1 MNTPGHAVL
10 NLAVLGRHE
19 RPGCSGFIVA
29 GAIVPDLPI
38 VGFYLW
44 ERFVRAA
51 SEHAIWTSLYFDERW
66 QRVFDA
72 VHSIPLAAA
81 GAVVGVGSGSAAAV
95 LFFLS
100 MILHDVCD
108 LPLHHDDAHRHFWPL
123 SDWRFASPFSY
134 WDPHHHGAGMALAE
148 VVVVAIAIVVVW
160 RRRPTS
166 TARIMLAAVGLLY
179 VAGYTTLYLA
189 AR

>member
-10 NLAVLGRHE
+10 NLAVLGRRE
-19 RPGCSGFIVA
+19 RPACSRFIVA

-38 VGFYLW
+38 VAFYLW
-44 ERFVRAA
+44 EHFVRGA
-51 SEHAIWTSLYFDERW
+51 SESAIWTALYFDERW

-81 GAVVGVGSGSAAAV
+81 GAVVGVGSGSAAGA

-123 SDWRFASPFSY
+123 SDWRFASPLSY
-134 WDPHHHGAGMALAE
+134 WDPHHHGGVMAFAELAL
-148 VVVVAIAIVVVW
+148 VAIAIVVVW

-166 TARIMLAAVGLLY
+166 TTRIALAAVGLLY
-179 VAGYTTLYLA
+179 AVGYATLYLMS
-189 AR
+189 R